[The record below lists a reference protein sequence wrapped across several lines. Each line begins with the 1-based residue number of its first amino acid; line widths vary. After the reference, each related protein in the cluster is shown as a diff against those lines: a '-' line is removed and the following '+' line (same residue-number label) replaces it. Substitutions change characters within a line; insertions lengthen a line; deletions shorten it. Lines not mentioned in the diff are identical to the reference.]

1 MITLHPSHPQ
11 SAIFKKINTAFDP
24 QVVIFMNLNKI
35 SIQYKLLSPPCS
47 FKEFSLYLL
56 GV

>member
-24 QVVIFMNLNKI
+24 QVVIFMNLNRNKYTI
-35 SIQYKLLSPPCS
+35 
-47 FKEFSLYLL
+47 
-56 GV
+56 